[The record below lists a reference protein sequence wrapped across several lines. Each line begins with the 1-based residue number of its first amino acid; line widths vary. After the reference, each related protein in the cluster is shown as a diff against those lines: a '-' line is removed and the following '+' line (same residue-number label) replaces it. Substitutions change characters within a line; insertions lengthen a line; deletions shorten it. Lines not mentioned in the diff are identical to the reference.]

1 MNWLEEYRKKIGS
14 PAEAVAVVKSSQR
27 LYVSGNA
34 ATPFVLLEALAQR
47 KTELADVQVIH
58 VLLLGKGR
66 EDPLSRPEMEGHFRH
81 NSLFVGPADR
91 EAVKTGRADY
101 IPIFLSEIPDLLR
114 KDLPIDVALI
124 HTSPPDEHGFL
135 SLGVECVSTKA
146 AIESAKT
153 IVAQVNEKMP
163 RTLGDSFVHVSRV
176 SKIVE
181 TAEALP
187 ELLPDPPGPAEEQ
200 IGRHIA
206 ALVEDGA
213 TLQMGIGGIPDAVLK
228 QLHSRKNLG
237 IHSEMVS
244 DGVME
249 LMESGVIT
257 GSKKTLH
264 MGKAVATFLLGSRKL
279 YEFAHN
285 NPAFEI
291 HPADYTNNPFIV
303 AQNEKMVA
311 INSAIEVDITGQVCA
326 DSIGYQIYSGFGGQ
340 LDFIRGSARSKGGK
354 PIIALPS
361 TAKGDKFS
369 RIVPALKEGAGVVT
383 TRGDVHY
390 VATEY
395 GVAYLHGKNLRERAH
410 ALIRIAHPKFREELE
425 RAFAERYATTLGV
438 S

>member
-1 MNWLEEYRKKIGS
+1 MNWLEDYRKKICS
-14 PAEAVAVVKSSQR
+14 PAEAVSVVKSTQR

-34 ATPFVLLEALAQR
+34 ATPFVLLEALAER
-47 KTELADVQVIH
+47 KNDLSDVQVIH

-66 EDPLSRPEMEGHFRH
+66 EDPLSRPDMEGHFRH

-91 EAVKTGRADY
+91 EAVRTGRADY

-114 KDLPIDVALI
+114 NDLSIDVALI

-146 AIESAKT
+146 AIESARL

-163 RTLGDSFVHVSRV
+163 RTLGDSFVHVSRIA
-176 SKIVE
+176 KIVE
-181 TAEALP
+181 TSEALP
-187 ELLPDPPGPAEEQ
+187 ELLPEAPGPVEAQ
-200 IGRHIA
+200 IGRNIA

-228 QLHSRKNLG
+228 QLHTRKNLG

-244 DGVME
+244 DGVMD

-264 MGKAVATFLLGSRKL
+264 TGKVVATFLLGSHKL

-340 LDFIRGSARSKGGK
+340 LDFIRGSARSRGGK

-369 RIVPALKEGAGVVT
+369 RIVPSLKEGAGVVT

-395 GVAYLHGKNLRERAH
+395 GVAYLHGKNLRERAR
-410 ALIRIAHPKFREELE
+410 ALIRIAHPQFREALE
-425 RAFAERYATTLGV
+425 RAFAERYGMTLSV

>member
-1 MNWLEEYRKKIGS
+1 MSWRDDFRKKICT
-14 PAEAVAVVKSSQR
+14 PEAAVSAIQSSQR

-47 KTELADVQVIH
+47 VEELFNIEVIH

-66 EDPLSRPEMEGHFRH
+66 ADPLSLPEMEGHFRH

-91 EAVKTGRADY
+91 EAVQTGRADY

-114 KDLPIDVALI
+114 TDLPIDVALI
-124 HTSPPDEHGFL
+124 HTSRPDEHGFL

-146 AIESAKT
+146 ALESAKV
-153 IVAQVNEKMP
+153 IIAQVNEKMP
-163 RTLGDSFVHVSRV
+163 RTLGDSFVHVS
-176 SKIVE
+176 KLTHIVE
-181 TAEALP
+181 VSQELP
-187 ELLPDPPGPAEEQ
+187 ELLPEPPGRVEEA

-213 TLQMGIGGIPDAVLK
+213 TLQMGIGGIPDAVLQ
-228 QLHSRKNLG
+228 QLRDRQDLG
-237 IHSEMVS
+237 VHSEMIS

-249 LMESGVIT
+249 LMEAGVIT
-257 GSKKTLH
+257 GARKTLH
-264 MGKAVATFLLGSRKL
+264 RGKAVATFLLGSRRL
-279 YEFAHN
+279 YEYAHN

-291 HPADYTNNPFIV
+291 HPTDYTNDPYIV

-311 INSAIEVDITGQVCA
+311 INSALEVDLTGQVCA

-340 LDFIRGSARSKGGK
+340 LDFVRGAARSKAGK

-361 TAKGDKFS
+361 TAKGESVS
-369 RIVPALKEGAGVVT
+369 RIVPALREGAGVVT

-395 GVAYLHGKNLRERAH
+395 GVAYLHGKNLRERAR
-410 ALIRIAHPKFREELE
+410 ALIEIAHPKFREALE
-425 RAFAERYATTLGV
+425 RAFAQRSAPPV
-438 S
+438 KSA

>member
-1 MNWLEEYRKKIGS
+1 MNWLSEYRQKACT
-14 PAEAVAVVKSSQR
+14 PDAAVSVVQSGQR
-27 LYVSGNA
+27 IYVSGNA
-34 ATPFVLLEALAQR
+34 ATPFLLLDALAR
-47 KTELADVQVIH
+47 HKDELRNVQVIH

-66 EDPLSRPEMEGHFRH
+66 EDPLSRPEMDGHFRH

-91 EAVKTGRADY
+91 EAIRTGRADY

-146 AIESAKT
+146 ALESAKM

-163 RTLGDSFVHVSRV
+163 RTLGDSFVHVSRIT
-176 SKIVE
+176 KLVE
-181 TAEALP
+181 TSEALP
-187 ELLPDPPGPAEEQ
+187 ELLPEPPGPVEVE
-200 IGRHIA
+200 IGRHTANLI
-206 ALVEDGA
+206 EDGA

-237 IHSEMVS
+237 IHSEMAS
-244 DGVME
+244 DGVKTLIE
-249 LMESGVIT
+249 IGVIT
-257 GSKKTLH
+257 GTKKTLH
-264 MGKAVATFLLGSRKL
+264 PGKVVATFLLGSHDL
-279 YEFAHN
+279 YKFSHN
-285 NPAFEI
+285 NPVFEI
-291 HPADYTNNPFIV
+291 HPADYTNNPFII

-311 INSAIEVDITGQVCA
+311 INSAIEVDLTGQVCA

-340 LDFIRGSARSKGGK
+340 LDFIRGAARSKGGK

-361 TAKGDKFS
+361 TAKGDTFS

-390 VATEY
+390 VVTEY
-395 GVAYLHGKNLRERAH
+395 GAAYLHGKNLRERAQ
-410 ALIRIAHPKFREELE
+410 ALIGIAHPKFREELE
-425 RAFAERYATTLGV
+425 RAFAQRFSSALGV
-438 S
+438 A

>member
-1 MNWLEEYRKKIGS
+1 MNWLEAYQKKICT
-14 PAEAVAVVKSSQR
+14 PDEAVAIVKSSQR
-27 LYVSGNA
+27 IYVSGNA
-34 ATPFVLLEALAQR
+34 ATPFVLLEALARR
-47 KTELADVQVIH
+47 KDELSDVQVIH

-66 EDPLSRPEMEGHFRH
+66 EDPLSKPDMEGHFRH

-114 KDLPIDVALI
+114 KELPIDVALI
-124 HTSPPDEHGFL
+124 HTSSPDEHGFL

-146 AIESAKT
+146 ALESAT
-153 IVAQVNEKMP
+153 VVIAQVNEKMP
-163 RTLGDSFVHVSRV
+163 RTLGDSFVHA
-176 SKIVE
+176 SKITKAVE
-181 TAEALP
+181 TSEALP
-187 ELLPDPPGPAEEQ
+187 ELLPEPPGPVEEQ

-206 ALVEDGA
+206 ELVEDGA

-237 IHSEMVS
+237 IHSEMAS

-249 LMESGVIT
+249 LMEAGVIT
-257 GSKKTLH
+257 GAHKTLH
-264 MGKAVATFLLGSRKL
+264 RGKVVATFLLGSRRL

-340 LDFIRGSARSKGGK
+340 LDFIRGAAHSKGGK

-390 VATEY
+390 IVTEF
-395 GVAYLHGKNLRERAH
+395 GIAYLHGKNLRERAQ
-410 ALIRIAHPKFREELE
+410 ALIEIAHPKFRDELE
-425 RAFAERYATTLGV
+425 RSFSQRFSQAV
-438 S
+438 SLP